1 MSAEQNFRQA
11 FERLK
16 ADDPRVLEKGTP
28 VTQNNVAKEAGKDTS
43 ALKKSRFPQLVREI
57 QAYVE
62 LHQDDRP
69 SQRQILNSQ
78 RKSRKNLRDRI
89 REIEAERDDAQSQLA
104 SAIGRIVELHEEL
117 QSVRARLERLIPP
130 PKPFVS

>member
-1 MSAEQNFRQA
+1 MI
-11 FERLK
+11 LGYWK
-16 ADDPRVLEKGTP
+16 RVPP

-43 ALKKSRFPQLVREI
+43 ALKKSRFPQLVKFRHMLNFI
-57 QAYVE
+57 RTI
-62 LHQDDRP
+62 DRLRDRF
-69 SQRQILNSQ
+69 STVK
-78 RKSRKNLRDRI
+78 RKSRKNQRDRI